1 MFHKIVVPVEGSAPS
16 RAAVDLA
23 LRLATAEGASVIFA
37 HAIEVTKIIA
47 MTAQSPIGPAYALEA
62 ARAAAKEIL
71 DEALA
76 QAKSSK
82 TEVTAETVEGDC
94 VTSLL
99 DLAAQRG
106 ADLIV
111 VGSHGRGGLSRA
123 LLGSVA
129 EGILRRSAQPVLVT
143 HASPKA
149 EAAGAR

>member
-1 MFHKIVVPVEGSAPS
+1 MFHKILVPVDGSAPS

-47 MTAQSPIGPAYALEA
+47 MSAQSPIGPAYALDT
-62 ARAAAKEIL
+62 ARAAAKKIL
-71 DEALA
+71 EEALA
-76 QAKSSK
+76 QAKGSK
-82 TEVTAETVEGDC
+82 PAVTAETVEGDC

-99 DLAAQRG
+99 DLATQRG

-111 VGSHGRGGLSRA
+111 VGSHGRSGLSRA

-129 EGILRRSAQPVLVT
+129 EGILRRSSQPVLVT

-149 EAAGAR
+149 VAAGAR